1 MNRDREILIDLI
13 RACELSIQFCQDLD
27 LQAFSQDLNGA
38 RSLASFADAGSHRKT
53 QSSVLY
59 QIVIIGE
66 AINRLSAN
74 FALKNPQIPIRQ
86 IRGMRNRIVHE
97 YKEVD
102 LEILW
107 LAIQTDIP
115 KLLTELKKIN

>member
-27 LQAFSQDLNGA
+27 VQAFSQDL
-38 RSLASFADAGSHRKT
+38 KT

-66 AINRLSAN
+66 AVNRLSAN
-74 FALKNPQIPIRQ
+74 FAIENPQIPIRQ